1 MARKAKTSRSKTAP
15 KRHGL
20 ASLRTLRR
28 WLLRGLL
35 GIAVLILLWVVSYR
49 VINPPTTLYILSE
62 RSHLGEIQRQ
72 WVRLD
77 EMAPVM
83 LRSAVAAED
92 ANFCLH
98 MGFDLDAIRTAIDSG
113 ANRGASTITQQVVKN
128 AFLWHGRSWRR
139 KVMEALLTPVVELTW
154 SKKRIL
160 EVYLNIAE
168 FDEGVFGVHAAARR
182 YFNTGPESLN
192 ASQAARLAMVLP
204 APKARSAASPTSGQQ
219 RRIALIQDGAQL
231 IAKDGRAAC
240 FED

>member
-15 KRHGL
+15 KRRGF

-35 GIAVLILLWVVSYR
+35 AITVFILLWVISYR

-62 RSHLGEIQRQ
+62 RSHLGEIERQ

-128 AFLWHGRSWRR
+128 AFLWHGRSWPR
-139 KVMEALLTPVVELTW
+139 KAMEALLTPVVELTW

-168 FDEGVFGVHAAARR
+168 FDEGVFGVHAAANR
-182 YFNTGPESLN
+182 YFNAGPESLS

-204 APKARSAASPTSGQQ
+204 APKTRSAVSPTQSQQ